1 MTFPNINYKYNG
13 IEEAK
18 SLTDIVGQKLG
29 SLQKLIPDTAAVVCE
44 VEFEKTTSHHHGKI
58 YRLEANLSVNGQLH
72 RAEATENSFDEAIDR
87 VRDEL
92 DRELSH
98 AKDKKDTL
106 AKRAGRAFKGLLSRG

>member
-18 SLTDIVGQKLG
+18 SLTGVVEQKLSG
-29 SLQKLIPDTAAVVCE
+29 LQKLIPSNAAVVCE
-44 VEFEKTTSHHHGKI
+44 VEFNRNTSHQHGKVC
-58 YRLEANLSVNGQLH
+58 RVEVNLSINGILH

-92 DRELSH
+92 DGDLSRT
-98 AKDKKDTL
+98 KDKKDTL
-106 AKRAGRAFKGLLSRG
+106 AKRAGRAFKGLLTRS

>member
-1 MTFPNINYKYNG
+1 MTFPTINYKYHG

-18 SLTDIVGQKLG
+18 SLTETVNQKLG
-29 SLQKLIPDTAAVVCE
+29 ALQKLIPDDSAVVCE
-44 VEFEKTTSHHHGKI
+44 VEFEKTISHQHGKI
-58 YRLEANLSVNGQLH
+58 YRVEANLSVNGQLH

-106 AKRAGRAFKGLLSRG
+106 AKRAGRAFKGLLSRS